1 MRESIMELRRHI
13 GTKARFSS
21 LAARC
26 FISAAARRRTSPQ
39 LESLESRHLLSAVSE
54 LLVKTSAGP
63 AGIAAGPGNSL
74 WFTEFDA
81 DKIGVVDA
89 TSHAITEYSV
99 PTNNAQPLAI
109 TRGPDGNMWFTESG
123 VGKIGMI
130 DVTTHQVT
138 EYPLSSYYAFPDGI
152 TSGPNNTIWFTE
164 EASNQIGMIDVST
177 GKVTEFPIPTVDSV
191 PEGITLGPDGKIWFT
206 ESLGNQIGTIDPTT
220 HAISEYVGLTTG
232 SQPDGIA
239 VGADGNLWFTENAGN
254 RIGMIDPTSHAV
266 SEFVVPTASSRP
278 DGIIAGPN
286 GKLWFTEYAGNKV
299 GSIDPTTHQISQV
312 SIPSSGSTPIGIA
325 AGPHNSVWFAER
337 HSGNLGIVSPSLHV
351 VVVGA
356 PFSSISAGSAFGV
369 SVQVEDDS
377 NTIDTDYSGP
387 VTLSLATAPAGGALG
402 GTISANATGGV
413 ASFAGITLNQGGSY
427 TIQVSTSG
435 AAPAIFA
442 VPTVVAPVTL
452 PPITS
457 PIVAPPPEIIAEQI
471 LTKGKGKHQS
481 IVGFKLIFSAPLA
494 AATAQ
499 NATNYVI
506 SQNMRR
512 GRALVAQSIRV
523 RAGYNPS
530 TNSVSLLLVG
540 KPRFMK
546 GGRLLVKATGP
557 TGITGAT
564 GVQFDGSATGAPG
577 TNGIFQILPRMR
589 SITR

>member
-220 HAISEYVGLTTG
+220 HAISEYVGLTTR
-232 SQPDGIA
+232 SQ
-239 VGADGNLWFTENAGN
+239 
-254 RIGMIDPTSHAV
+254 
-266 SEFVVPTASSRP
+266 P

-356 PFSSISAGSAFGV
+356 PFSSISAGSTFGV

-481 IVGFKLIFSAPLA
+481 IVGFKLIFSAQLA

-499 NATNYVI
+499 SATNYVI

-564 GVQFDGSATGAPG
+564 GVQLDGSATGAPG